1 MSYRARLHFFLIPIS
16 AGLSATSVSGFGADP
31 GTGYSTAIAAPSYS
45 ARGPI
50 PAHPIDPL
58 DTNPNRSLQRA
69 RIVDQLYEEIMRSS
83 GCALA
88 ASNAS
93 IIGGCRDNGR

>member
-1 MSYRARLHFFLIPIS
+1 MSHRRRCHFVLITIS

-31 GTGYSTAIAAPSYS
+31 GTGYSTAIAAPSHA
-45 ARGPI
+45 ARRPSS
-50 PAHPIDPL
+50 AHPIDPP
-58 DTNPNRSLQRA
+58 DTNPNRSLQHA

-93 IIGGCRDNGR
+93 IIGGCRENGR

>member
-1 MSYRARLHFFLIPIS
+1 MSHRGRRNFSLITIS
-16 AGLSATSVSGFGADP
+16 AGLFATSVSGFRTDP
-31 GTGYSTAIAAPSYS
+31 GTGYSTAIAVPSHS

-50 PAHPIDPL
+50 PAHPIDPPG
-58 DTNPNRSLQRA
+58 THPNRSLQRA

-83 GCALA
+83 GCFL

-93 IIGGCRDNGR
+93 ITGGC